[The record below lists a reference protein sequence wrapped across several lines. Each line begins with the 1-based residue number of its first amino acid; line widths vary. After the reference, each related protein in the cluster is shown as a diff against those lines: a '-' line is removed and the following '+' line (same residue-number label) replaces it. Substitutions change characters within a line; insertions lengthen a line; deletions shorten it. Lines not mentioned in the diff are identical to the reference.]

1 MKLSR
6 YLLVIFD
13 FLLIASN
20 GLAQLPALTIGNS
33 GNASGCAPHT
43 VVFNIDNVAGNAPST
58 TYALDFGDGS
68 PVLNYTQANIA
79 STVSHTYST
88 VACGQTFGGQFN
100 SFGATLTA
108 TNASGSTTGTIAPIR
123 ISKKPNASFT
133 LSPTPICV
141 GSTITFT
148 NISDPGVTYISQA
161 CNTNPIY
168 YWDVTGPSS
177 GTFVTGSLGSNG
189 GFPANINAWT
199 SGTSSLTMQFTTP
212 GSYQMKLYIGN
223 SCGIDDTTLNF
234 TVVNSSPSISLGS
247 NGNSQQCAPAS
258 LDFTLSSFG
267 SNSAE
272 TIYSVIYGDGSA
284 TQVFNH
290 PPPAIL
296 SHAFTESSCG
306 YTSTTGFPD
315 AFWVQVSAQN
325 ACDIAISTIEPIR
338 ISTPPIA
345 NYVGLPSSACNSNPI
360 VLNSSADIGTNVNVS
375 GCNTNHGMVWS
386 ISPALGWT
394 LSSGSLGSA
403 NGSPSNYLGWTSGSN
418 QLSIVFST
426 PGIYT
431 VTQRIQNSC
440 AEDTVSETISVNS
453 TISADAG
460 SDQSVCLGSTT
471 TQLIG
476 IPSGGTWS
484 GVGVTPLG
492 IFTPSV
498 LGNIV
503 LTYSFSQNGCIASDQ
518 IVITVV
524 NPALA
529 DAGAQ
534 QELCINTPTINLFG
548 TPIGGV
554 WSGDDQ
560 VTATGTFTPNTEG
573 NYTLTYTIGA
583 GSCASSDQ
591 TVVTV
596 NALPEVTFV
605 LEDTLFCNSEGPVL
619 LNSGVPEG
627 GAYFGNGVNNALFEP
642 VNATIGLSSIV
653 YSYIDGNGCLNTA
666 TAEVTVEICSKN
678 NFIQKDINVNIYPNP
693 SSGLLNIQIQEG
705 LPLSEITLFSVDGK
719 IIFHQQLNTT
729 NTLSLDFSSVS
740 AGVYMIQYQSAENV
754 LSLPWYKFN

>member
-1 MKLSR
+1 MKFKGLI
-6 YLLVIFD
+6 LVIFA
-13 FLLIASN
+13 FLLVTSK
-20 GLAQLPALTIGNS
+20 GLAQLPALTFGNS

-43 VVFNIDNVAGNAPST
+43 VVFNISNVTGNAPST
-58 TYALDFGDGS
+58 TYALEFGDGS
-68 PVLNYTQANIA
+68 PVLNYTQANIP

-88 VACGQTFGGQFN
+88 VACGQTFGGQPN

-108 TNASGSTTGTIAPIR
+108 TNASGSTTGTVAPIR

-133 LSPTPICV
+133 LSPTPICA

-148 NISDPGVTYISQA
+148 NISDPGVTYVSGA
-161 CNTNPIY
+161 CNTNSIY

-177 GTFVTGSLGSNG
+177 GTFVTGSLGSNE

-199 SGTSSLTMQFTTP
+199 TGTSSLTMQFTTP
-212 GSYQMKLYIGN
+212 GNYQMKLSIGN
-223 SCGIDDTTLNF
+223 SCGIDDTTLSF

-247 NGNSQQCAPAS
+247 NENSQQCAPAS

-267 SNSAE
+267 ANSAE

-296 SHAFTESSCG
+296 SHTFTESSCG
-306 YTSTTGFPD
+306 YTSTTGLPD

-325 ACDIAISTIEPIR
+325 ACEIAISTIEPIR
-338 ISTPPIA
+338 ISSPPIA

-360 VLNSSADIGTNVNVS
+360 VINSSADIGTNVNVS

-386 ISPALGWT
+386 ISPAIGWT
-394 LSSGSLGSA
+394 LSSGSLGST
-403 NGSPSNYLGWTSGSN
+403 NGFPSNYLGWTSGSD

-453 TISADAG
+453 TISVDAG

-471 TQLIG
+471 AQLIG

-484 GVGVTPLG
+484 GVGVTPIG

-503 LTYSFSQNGCIASDQ
+503 LTYSFAQNGC
-518 IVITVV
+518 
-524 NPALA
+524 
-529 DAGAQ
+529 
-534 QELCINTPTINLFG
+534 
-548 TPIGGV
+548 
-554 WSGDDQ
+554 
-560 VTATGTFTPNTEG
+560 TA
-573 NYTLTYTIGA
+573 
-583 GSCASSDQ
+583 SDQ

-619 LNSGVPEG
+619 LNSGAPEG
-627 GAYFGNGVNNALFEP
+627 GAYFGIGVNNALFEP
-642 VNATIGLSSIV
+642 GNATIGLSSIG
-653 YSYIDGNGCLNTA
+653 YSYIDVNGCINTA
-666 TAEVTVEICSKN
+666 TSEVTVEICSKN
-678 NFIQKDINVNIYPNP
+678 NFIQKDIDVNIYPNP

-705 LPLSEITLFSVDGK
+705 LSLSEITLFSVDGK

-729 NTLSLDFSSVS
+729 NTLSLDFSSVP
-740 AGVYMIQYQSAENV
+740 AGVYMIQYHSDENV